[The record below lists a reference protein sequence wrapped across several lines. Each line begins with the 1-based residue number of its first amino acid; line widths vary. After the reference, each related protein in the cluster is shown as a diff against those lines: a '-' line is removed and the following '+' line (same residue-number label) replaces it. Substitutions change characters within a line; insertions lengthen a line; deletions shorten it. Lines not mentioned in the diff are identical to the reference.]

1 MARGLLS
8 HRVATLAA
16 VAACLVILDGQA
28 AATAPQQPC
37 EAEEG
42 GHCPSAADE
51 LDEASLLMRG
61 AATKAHDHS
70 AVAAAGDA
78 NATAKC
84 NEIKFQGLCYRTC
97 TDMGAMEPRRSPSN
111 CGGVNDYNFIQRC
124 NEDGSSTGGSGS
136 APGLSGRPK
145 GGCFG
150 DDSASLPSKK
160 APNMCT
166 MDCKRGAPS
175 TKAEGCKAKL
185 CCSDGKSEPQ
195 ALKLDKDLICSCP
208 LGKPAPMPWLP
219 KPNGVLT
226 TPALKPCNTVC
237 NNAKNWLMVDN
248 IAYCCPQD
256 KQPTV
261 KRQLGGGGDYSMKC
275 SCP

>member
-61 AATKAHDHS
+61 AATKAHDH
-70 AVAAAGDA
+70 AAAAAAADA

-97 TDMGAMEPRRSPSN
+97 TDMGAMEPRRSSSN

-124 NEDGSSTGGSGS
+124 NADGSSTVGSGS
-136 APGLSGRPK
+136 APGLSGRPT
-145 GGCFG
+145 GGPTHGCFG

-185 CCSDGKSEPQ
+185 LRGREERAAGLEARQGSHLLLPPWQAGPDALAAEAQWRPHDAGPQ
-195 ALKLDKDLICSCP
+195 ALQHGL
-208 LGKPAPMPWLP
+208 
-219 KPNGVLT
+219 
-226 TPALKPCNTVC
+226 
-237 NNAKNWLMVDN
+237 
-248 IAYCCPQD
+248 Q
-256 KQPTV
+256 
-261 KRQLGGGGDYSMKC
+261 
-275 SCP
+275 